1 MTSQI
6 LKSAGF
12 TKIQKSRYLKNKT
25 FFFSSNKKNHE
36 LHIKRCFMTKNSL
49 VAEVTFKKRL
59 QHRYFRMKFEKFLR
73 TPILKKICERL
84 LLINASFVIFFQEI
98 LRLEENLKTTLD
110 ELNLERKKYSRV
122 EKELATSRNVKEKV
136 KIVFYVCYLTVV
148 ICIWAQTFV
157 SYNFPRRVYFVI

>member
-1 MTSQI
+1 
-6 LKSAGF
+6 
-12 TKIQKSRYLKNKT
+12 
-25 FFFSSNKKNHE
+25 
-36 LHIKRCFMTKNSL
+36 
-49 VAEVTFKKRL
+49 
-59 QHRYFRMKFEKFLR
+59 MKFEKFLR

-84 LLINASFVIFFQEI
+84 LLINASFVNFQEI
-98 LRLEENLKTTLD
+98 LRLEENLKTTLN

-157 SYNFPRRVYFVI
+157 SYNCPRRVYFVI

>member
-1 MTSQI
+1 
-6 LKSAGF
+6 
-12 TKIQKSRYLKNKT
+12 
-25 FFFSSNKKNHE
+25 
-36 LHIKRCFMTKNSL
+36 
-49 VAEVTFKKRL
+49 
-59 QHRYFRMKFEKFLR
+59 MKFEKFLR
-73 TPILKKICERL
+73 TPSLKKICELL
-84 LLINASFVIFFQEI
+84 LLINASFVNFFQEI

-136 KIVFYVCYLTVV
+136 KIVFYVWYLTVV